1 VSKYIVIEIEE
12 GLGEASL
19 TPTIKFSDQSALWRV
34 DVLNDLMVDIQ
45 HLYEEARKDLA
56 TEFIQH

>member
-1 VSKYIVIEIEE
+1 MSKYIVIEIEE

-45 HLYEEARKDLA
+45 HLYDQARKDMSA
-56 TEFIQH
+56 EFTEH